1 MLKIDTALPTDG
13 PSILGISSRVGI
25 FNPTELDCV
34 RELWNA
40 SLDSGEDSGYVFLV
54 LRHYDGLAQGYAC
67 FGPHPLTEGA
77 YDLYWIAVDPA
88 AQGQGVGH
96 ALLSRVET
104 EVEQRGG
111 YLILIETSDSAV
123 YASARGLYASLG
135 FRLEATIYDFYA
147 RGDNLLIFSKNIDRP

>member
-13 PSILGISSRVGI
+13 ASILGISSRVGI

-40 SLDSGEDSGYVFLV
+40 YLDSAEDSGYTFLV
-54 LRHYDGLAQGYAC
+54 LRHDDGSPQGYAC
-67 FGPHPLTEGA
+67 FGPHPLTEGT
-77 YDLYWIAVDPA
+77 YDLYWIAVDPD

-96 ALLSRVET
+96 ALLSRVEA
-104 EVEQRGG
+104 EVRESGG
-111 YLILIETSDSAV
+111 YLLLIETSDSAL
-123 YASARGLYASLG
+123 YASARRLYVSVG
-135 FRLEATIYDFYA
+135 FRLEATIYDFYT